1 MEVVTTNHMHL
12 GARMEIEKI
21 RQDAAFF
28 FFFFQYFS
36 YLRNN
41 HIFCLNPHSFCV
53 HPQQFQLD
61 HSG

>member
-28 FFFFQYFS
+28 FFFFNTF
-36 YLRNN
+36 
-41 HIFCLNPHSFCV
+41 HT
-53 HPQQFQLD
+53 
-61 HSG
+61 